1 MNSEKLSQAGKEWR
15 SIYKDSEL
23 LTLILCEGNSFTD
36 LDEPERKKKKTTL
49 WIAVHDSESSTAL
62 GNLPSIIALTLNSL
76 TAATIDSIHVAWHL
90 T

>member
-23 LTLILCEGNSFTD
+23 LTLILWEDNSFTW
-36 LDEPERKKKKTTL
+36 LRQTRKKKQKTIL
-49 WIAVHDSESSTAL
+49 WVAVHGSESSTAL
-62 GNLPSIIALTLNSL
+62 GNLPPIIALTLNSL